1 MTYKSQLKLFFHPL
15 AFQTGGQS
23 RQNSSISL
31 TYTGSQPL
39 GTTLRFFLQLLRA
52 SLLALPQFSTRVA
65 DLLNLVAKGWDTAL
79 QLYTAEKCLNMEA
92 MTESRIVSDERLTIS
107 STILL
112 PKVRTKVRVSFDIAA
127 AVGGDG
133 DGLELST
140 SVEPSVRVVYGEQY
154 HEKNM
159 SDFVGKEIG
168 SGFEGWESAVRELR
182 EKLIVKGAK
191 GVRK

>member
-1 MTYKSQLKLFFHPL
+1 
-15 AFQTGGQS
+15 
-23 RQNSSISL
+23 
-31 TYTGSQPL
+31 
-39 GTTLRFFLQLLRA
+39 
-52 SLLALPQFSTRVA
+52 
-65 DLLNLVAKGWDTAL
+65 
-79 QLYTAEKCLNMEA
+79 
-92 MTESRIVSDERLTIS
+92 MTESRIVSDERLTMS

-112 PKVRTKVRVSFDIAA
+112 PKVRTKVRVSFDVAA
-127 AVGGDG
+127 AVGDDG

-140 SVEPSVRVVYGEQY
+140 SVEPSVQVVYGEQY

-168 SGFEGWESAVRELR
+168 GGFEGWEGAVRELR